1 MIKSVN
7 IDGKDYIVK
16 SCYEC
21 PFYDYGDEGCDDYC
35 QYPENPSKLEESGSW
50 GMYDKGIAKDCPLGL
65 VKECFSCKYDGKQQD
80 VDYRCEGCEVW
91 FHADTGIEDPPTK
104 WEVKE

>member
-35 QYPENPSKLEESGSW
+35 QYPENPSKLEESGTW
-50 GMYDKGIAKDCPLGL
+50 GMYNKGIAEDCPLGL
-65 VKECFSCKYDGKQQD
+65 VEDCCTCKYEATKDEWVEPCCQCMVSWDSETGK
-80 VDYRCEGCEVW
+80 ES
-91 FHADTGIEDPPTK
+91 TPTK